1 MLTVTDDGP
10 GMTPEVVERVFE
22 PFFSTKPKGEGT
34 GLGLSSVYGIVQQ
47 NGGDVRIDSTPGAG
61 TTVRVVLP
69 GSTEGATS
77 VSGTEPA
84 HGGGSERILLVEDE
98 QALRE
103 GTSRLLQAR
112 GYSVLTAADG
122 VEALEV
128 MDREDQPIDVV
139 VTDVAMPRHA
149 RGRSCPPAG
158 ADPPAAAC
166 PLRLRIRLGRIRA
179 ARTAPAQARH
189 RARSARRRSVS
200 CSMAERADVV
210 ERGEETEAT
219 VRVLVVDDHRMFA
232 ESLARLLG
240 DEDGIEVIG
249 VAASSEEGVGAVQ
262 RLKPD
267 VVLVDYRM
275 PDRDGVETA
284 ATIKELDP
292 SCMVVMLTGSE
303 DDRVLLGAIDAGCS
317 GFLTKDRAAG
327 EVARAVRAAAS
338 GEALISPAQLARLL
352 PRLSSKKTEV
362 GTDLTRRELELLTH
376 LARGSSN
383 KAIAADLHLSLNTVR
398 NYVQSVLT
406 KLDAHSKLEAVATAV
421 REGIIDYPSAG

>member
-1 MLTVTDDGP
+1 
-10 GMTPEVVERVFE
+10 
-22 PFFSTKPKGEGT
+22 
-34 GLGLSSVYGIVQQ
+34 
-47 NGGDVRIDSTPGAG
+47 
-61 TTVRVVLP
+61 
-69 GSTEGATS
+69 
-77 VSGTEPA
+77 
-84 HGGGSERILLVEDE
+84 
-98 QALRE
+98 
-103 GTSRLLQAR
+103 
-112 GYSVLTAADG
+112 
-122 VEALEV
+122 
-128 MDREDQPIDVV
+128 
-139 VTDVAMPRHA
+139 
-149 RGRSCPPAG
+149 
-158 ADPPAAAC
+158 
-166 PLRLRIRLGRIRA
+166 
-179 ARTAPAQARH
+179 
-189 RARSARRRSVS
+189 
-200 CSMAERADVV
+200 MAERADVV

-219 VRVLVVDDHRMFA
+219 VRVLIVDDHRMFA

-249 VAASSEEGVGAVQ
+249 VAASSEEGVDAVQ

-352 PRLSSKKTEV
+352 PRLSSKHTEV